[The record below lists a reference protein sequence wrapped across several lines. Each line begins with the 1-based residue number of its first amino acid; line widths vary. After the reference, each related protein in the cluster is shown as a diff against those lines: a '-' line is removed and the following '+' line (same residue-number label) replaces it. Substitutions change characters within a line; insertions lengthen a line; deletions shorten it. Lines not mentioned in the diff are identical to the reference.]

1 MFCNKC
7 GSELTTD
14 SEFCNKCGA
23 PVERFA
29 DEPEMTLEESIA
41 FAEKFK
47 ARYLSVEKLAREV
60 ADNEATIARPVR
72 QTAGQY
78 SFFRFFWKYLIF
90 AVVSF
95 FACDILAL
103 MFSSSE
109 GALYFFFAMMFI
121 SPIVILIVGA
131 VRAGNRRI
139 EENNAILSG
148 NQRALQ
154 QRKDLIER
162 TSSLKKDLAARKRS
176 LEKDEYQIPTSLRKS
191 SSMTQIITLLRSG
204 KASNLTDAYR
214 ILGK

>member
-29 DEPEMTLEESIA
+29 DEPEMTLEESIT

-90 AVVSF
+90 AAVSF

-103 MFSSSE
+103 IFSFTE
-109 GALYFFFAMMFI
+109 GGLYFFFAMMFI
-121 SPIVILIVGA
+121 SPIAVLIIGGI
-131 VRAGNRRI
+131 RASKRRD
-139 EENNAILSG
+139 EENEAIYRG
-148 NQRALQ
+148 NERALT
-154 QRKDLIER
+154 QRKELIEK
-162 TSSLKKDLAARKRS
+162 TASLKKDLAARKRS

>member
-7 GSELTTD
+7 GCELTTD

-72 QTAGQY
+72 QTTGQY

-90 AVVSF
+90 AAVSF
-95 FACDILAL
+95 FACDLIAL
-103 MFSSSE
+103 IFSSSE

-121 SPIVILIVGA
+121 LPIVILIVGA

-154 QRKDLIER
+154 QRKELIEK
-162 TSSLKKDLAARKRS
+162 TASLKKDLAARKRS